1 MCYFVYFDG
10 FGGFILIE
18 SMNNIEKN
26 IIKDIPSYLSQ
37 ILALNKDKGKDE
49 ILIFRGEISMGY
61 SLKPSIGRAKD
72 YSLNLEEQLFLEFKR
87 QYYSYTDLRPKTDMD
102 VLFLAQHYRLKTR
115 LLDWSYNPLVALY
128 FACEK
133 EVDSSENDDKKNG
146 RVYYQTLKNKKFD
159 SLTNPKMP
167 TTIKD
172 MQSIENNIFIVPDY
186 TDIRYRNQQALFM
199 LCSKPNE
206 VVDKD
211 IHFLKIDESSKEQIR
226 KDLALLGY
234 SKTFIYPMLESLCK
248 DINNHLVEK
257 E

>member
-1 MCYFVYFDG
+1 MAKD
-10 FGGFILIE
+10 
-18 SMNNIEKN
+18 SNW
-26 IIKDIPSYLSQ
+26 IIYIMAHRTDVMISSITDYLSQ
-37 ILALNKDKGKDE
+37 ILALNKNKGEDE
-49 ILIFRGEISMGY
+49 VLIFRGEISMGY
-61 SLKPSIGRAKD
+61 SLKPSIGRSNN
-72 YSLNLEEQLFLEFKR
+72 YSLELEEQLFLEFKR
-87 QYYSYTDLRPKTDMD
+87 QYYSYTELRPKTDMD

-133 EVDSSENDDKKNG
+133 EVDSSKKEEKNG
-146 RVYYQTLKNKKFD
+146 RIYYQTLKDKKFD
-159 SLTNPKMP
+159 SLTNPEMP
-167 TTIKD
+167 TTIKN

-234 SKTFIYPMLESLCK
+234 SKTFIYPMMENLCK
-248 DINNHLVEK
+248 DINYRYTSK